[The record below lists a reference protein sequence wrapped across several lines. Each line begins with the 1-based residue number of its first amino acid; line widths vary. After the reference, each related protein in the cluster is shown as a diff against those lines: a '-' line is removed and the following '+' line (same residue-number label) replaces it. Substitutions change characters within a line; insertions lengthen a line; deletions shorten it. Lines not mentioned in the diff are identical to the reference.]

1 MNINKIPHFPKE
13 SPLMVPFWNKNKK
26 LINIYSRNG
35 EMHYLMPESI
45 VSAPKRSKLIE
56 RREILRKPL
65 DYLSFS
71 NYH

>member
-1 MNINKIPHFPKE
+1 MDINKIPYLPTE
-13 SPLMVPFWNKNKK
+13 SPLMVPFWNKNNKLKK
-26 LINIYSRNG
+26 LYSRNG

-45 VSAPKRSKLIE
+45 VSAPKKSKLIE